1 MAFKQE
7 LINKGCIPLGWSGSG
22 SVIQDLT
29 GSWCIKRADE
39 SILVMDSSV
48 SSMHHDPDRS
58 WNTDPDPDHPKEHSL
73 NQDNILSRLAKSDGN
88 IRIVIATI
96 AYEMRVYSQGVKVII
111 HYGSLK
117 NIEAYHYK
125 NGREGMAEKEV
136 THLTC
141 GSLWISCWCIVLTI
155 RKVHATLCRGRV
167 YFCILM
173 QI

>member
-1 MAFKQE
+1 M
-7 LINKGCIPLGWSGSG
+7 NP
-22 SVIQDLT
+22 
-29 GSWCIKRADE
+29 
-39 SILVMDSSV
+39 ILVMDSSV

-73 NQDNILSRLAKSDGN
+73 NQENILSRLAKSDGN

-117 NIEAYHYK
+117 NIEPYHYK
-125 NGREGMAEKEV
+125 NGREGSN
-136 THLTC
+136 TPY
-141 GSLWISCWCIVLTI
+141 LWVPVILTI